1 MEIQQ
6 KFENLLTMQVM
17 VSEDT
22 KLLIDNHFP
31 GEYKFEFSKEVEVP
45 VAKRT
50 VKGYFATKIE

>member
-1 MEIQQ
+1 
-6 KFENLLTMQVM
+6 M

-50 VKGYFATKIE
+50 VKGFFATKIEQQE